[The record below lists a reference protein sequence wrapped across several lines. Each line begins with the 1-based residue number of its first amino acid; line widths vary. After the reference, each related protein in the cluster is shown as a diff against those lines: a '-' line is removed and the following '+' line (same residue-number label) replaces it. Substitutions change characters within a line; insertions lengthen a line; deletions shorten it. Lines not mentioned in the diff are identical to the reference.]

1 MATDRVIV
9 SAVENLSM
17 IGAKPV
23 EILLTQLFFPQ
34 AKAQIARFRPVH
46 AGFAIPFA

>member
-1 MATDRVIV
+1 MDGVIV

-23 EILLTQLFFPQ
+23 EILLTKLFFAPSM
-34 AKAQIARFRPVH
+34 AQIARFRPVH
-46 AGFAIPFA
+46 TGFAIPFA